1 MACCARI
8 PWTRLK
14 RGCRNDGKLVSGAFA
29 EMLEATIANKEALE
43 LIEKHLPNARRCF
56 LEMLDDIRKMI

>member
-1 MACCARI
+1 
-8 PWTRLK
+8 
-14 RGCRNDGKLVSGAFA
+14 
-29 EMLEATIANKEALE
+29 MLEATIANKEALE